1 MTTRIINN
9 KSRAWYLTLWHLSIL
24 KTNGYI
30 RKTTTDQYVD
40 GLILRDG
47 DPLLWQFDGGY
58 VSLNA
63 NGAAT
68 CWNYYVTDHLGSTR
82 KVVDSNNNIK
92 ETINYY
98 PFGSEMRMQDPAQI
112 AGNTWQPYR
121 FTGKELDNQNGLN
134 WYDFGAR
141 LFDVAGVP
149 MWTSV
154 DPLAEKY
161 YPYSPY
167 TYCENDPIKYIDP
180 TGMESEDLENNNS
193 NERKKT
199 VYSAPIEK
207 PLETVHPEF
216 YLITAWRLGANMLS
230 LASDMTKDGLSLAI
244 SAKEK
249 ISNSISSIW
258 NKIKPET
265 SGKRSFDE
273 ILQNSNFDKITKG
286 NTRIYRKEGDA
297 TSAEKDFRSMQL
309 DHVNSFETQYGKGLR
324 GKGENNIEY
333 KYRPGSSNGEPTIEM
348 SKNNR
353 TKIKIR
359 YDSK

>member
-1 MTTRIINN
+1 
-9 KSRAWYLTLWHLSIL
+9 
-24 KTNGYI
+24 
-30 RKTTTDQYVD
+30 
-40 GLILRDG
+40 
-47 DPLLWQFDGGY
+47 
-58 VSLNA
+58 
-63 NGAAT
+63 
-68 CWNYYVTDHLGSTR
+68 
-82 KVVDSNNNIK
+82 
-92 ETINYY
+92 
-98 PFGSEMRMQDPAQI
+98 
-112 AGNTWQPYR
+112 
-121 FTGKELDNQNGLN
+121 
-134 WYDFGAR
+134 
-141 LFDVAGVP
+141 
-149 MWTSV
+149 
-154 DPLAEKY
+154 
-161 YPYSPY
+161 
-167 TYCENDPIKYIDP
+167 
-180 TGMESEDLENNNS
+180 MESEDLENNNS

-265 SGKRSFDE
+265 SEKRSFDE

-309 DHVNSFETQYGKGLR
+309 DHVKSFETQYGKGLR

-333 KYRPGSSNGEPTIEM
+333 K
-348 SKNNR
+348 
-353 TKIKIR
+353 
-359 YDSK
+359 